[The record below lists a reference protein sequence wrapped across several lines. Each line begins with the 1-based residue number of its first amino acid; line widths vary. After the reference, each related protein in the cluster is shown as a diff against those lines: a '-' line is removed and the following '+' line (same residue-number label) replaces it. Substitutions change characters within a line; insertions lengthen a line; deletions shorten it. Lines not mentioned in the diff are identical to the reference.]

1 MKHIK
6 TYQLFESVEETKN
19 WISEVMRTCKDIM
32 IELEDVD
39 IKTDVKRSLQS
50 YKSILIECTMFISN
64 GESISRFRNVM
75 QDSEIKSRLI
85 DYMQSEGFELVD
97 YSPYI
102 RDGQFKMSFKKS
114 DIDSDYIAHLRFL
127 TLLGFI

>member
-6 TYQLFESVEETKN
+6 TYKLFESVEETKN

-50 YKSILIECTMFISN
+50 YINFNILIS
-64 GESISRFRNVM
+64 S
-75 QDSEIKSRLI
+75 
-85 DYMQSEGFELVD
+85 
-97 YSPYI
+97 
-102 RDGQFKMSFKKS
+102 
-114 DIDSDYIAHLRFL
+114 
-127 TLLGFI
+127 